1 MIALA
6 MFVMIL
12 VIANKGYDDSRTNIF
27 LAIGVFTI
35 MLRAVVETGGYELI
49 FILISV
55 YYAQYLA
62 RPNNMQIG
70 EKVLNEN

>member
-1 MIALA
+1 
-6 MFVMIL
+6 
-12 VIANKGYDDSRTNIF
+12 
-27 LAIGVFTI
+27 